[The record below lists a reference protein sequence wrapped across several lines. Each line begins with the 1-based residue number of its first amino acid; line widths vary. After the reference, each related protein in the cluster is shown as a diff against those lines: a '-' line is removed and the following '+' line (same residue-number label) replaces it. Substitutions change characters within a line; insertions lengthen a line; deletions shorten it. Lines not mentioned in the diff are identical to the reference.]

1 MLPGG
6 GTMIVVPGLTGSLV
20 SLHASGGTVNWSV
33 SVANDPDHVVSVS
46 PGGGNAH
53 AGDPAITLRVR
64 VSQFVR
70 CGPGTSMPCP
80 AITIWPRGAT
90 FAVWTGW
97 TLPFPRGSRR
107 PSAAPVI
114 PARRRHVSRRPACRP
129 APPYNN
135 ALITSYPQLPTERG
149 ETTTVSAWSDSEIV
163 ASIVAGDPEGLAA
176 AYDRYAGDLF
186 GYCQSLLQDPDDAAD
201 AVQDTFVIAVS
212 KLAGLRDP
220 ERLRAWLFAV
230 ARNECLHRLKSRHA
244 ATPLQDAP
252 EPADDSV
259 DVGGEAER
267 AETVALLRAAVGGLN
282 DGERDVINQLWHGL
296 DVPEVAVV
304 LGVSRNHAYS
314 LFSRA
319 RDQLEASVAVL
330 LVGRAG
336 RADCATLDSLLG
348 DWDGRLTALLRK
360 RVGRHIDRCP
370 VCSDRRR
377 QELTPALLYG
387 LSPAALLAV
396 AALREDFRAHRRPRG
411 GPPSAGARHGAAP
424 GHRTRPRTRRH
435 TRRSQGEA
443 RSRSVVTA
451 SPGHRTTDP
460 SASAPRPHMRVHRGR
475 RDGGRGG
482 GDRRGDRRRAAHAAG
497 ARPPGGGPTLGAP
510 VPGGPAPAGA
520 AGAARRA
527 APRRPGRGRAA
538 PAPQQARP
546 RPRHGRAGGRAGRR
560 RRRADGHRPATATGA
575 RHAADRDG
583 TATAPRRRPRPRLAP
598 LSAGTLSV
606 SPTTVLLSPL
616 LGGSLTLTASGG
628 PVSWSI
634 SEPAS
639 LLGELTVSPA
649 SGTLSAGGSVTVA
662 ITVSGL
668 VSLDTQLTV
677 QPGRAS
683 GDRACSGSA
692 RAPRQRAGGK
702 PPAAAPRVARSA
714 CARRSRTARAGSCA
728 P

>member
-1 MLPGG
+1 M
-6 GTMIVVPGLTGSLV
+6 
-20 SLHASGGTVNWSV
+20 
-33 SVANDPDHVVSVS
+33 
-46 PGGGNAH
+46 
-53 AGDPAITLRVR
+53 
-64 VSQFVR
+64 
-70 CGPGTSMPCP
+70 
-80 AITIWPRGAT
+80 
-90 FAVWTGW
+90 
-97 TLPFPRGSRR
+97 
-107 PSAAPVI
+107 
-114 PARRRHVSRRPACRP
+114 
-129 APPYNN
+129 
-135 ALITSYPQLPTERG
+135 
-149 ETTTVSAWSDSEIV
+149 SDSEIV
-163 ASIVAGDPEGLAA
+163 ASIVAGNPEGLAA
-176 AYDRYAGDLF
+176 AYDSYAGDLF
-186 GYCQSLLQDPDDAAD
+186 GYCQSLLHDPNDAAD

-252 EPADDSV
+252 EPVDDSV
-259 DVGGEAER
+259 DVGVEAER

-296 DVPEVAVV
+296 DVPEAAAV

-336 RADCATLDSLLG
+336 RADCATLDSLLR

-377 QELTPALLYG
+377 RELTPALLYG

-396 AALREDFRAHRRPRG
+396 AALRKISVLTGGKPGGLPSGVRDTVLHLATDPASHATAYAQVTGRSTQSFGGNGFPKPPHHGFLGVAPRAHMPFTVVG
-411 GPPSAGARHGAAP
+411 GTAVAAAA
-424 GHRTRPRTRRH
+424 TI
-435 TRRSQGEA
+435 A
-443 RSRSVVTA
+443 VAVVV
-451 SPGHRTTDP
+451 
-460 SASAPRPHMRVHRGR
+460 PHMQPTQRPS
-475 RDGGRGG
+475 GG
-482 GDRRGDRRRAAHAAG
+482 GL
-497 ARPPGGGPTLGAP
+497 TLGAP
-510 VPGGPAPAGA
+510 VPGGLAPAGA
-520 AGAARRA
+520 TSDGPSSGTPATRPGTGAAATQGSPGAHASGAPLA
-527 APRRPGRGRAA
+527 ASASGQGST
-538 PAPQQARP
+538 
-546 RPRHGRAGGRAGRR
+546 G
-560 RRRADGHRPATATGA
+560 PATAPGSGPPATVTAGTP
-575 RHAADRDG
+575 
-583 TATAPRRRPRPRLAP
+583 TATAGTPADGP

-639 LLGELTVSPA
+639 LLGELTVAPA
-649 SGTLSAGGSVTVA
+649 SGTLSAGSSVTVA

-677 QPGRAS
+677 QPGGQAVTVVL
-683 GDRACSGSA
+683 GLG
-692 RAPRQRAGGK
+692 
-702 PPAAAPRVARSA
+702 
-714 CARRSRTARAGSCA
+714 
-728 P
+728 